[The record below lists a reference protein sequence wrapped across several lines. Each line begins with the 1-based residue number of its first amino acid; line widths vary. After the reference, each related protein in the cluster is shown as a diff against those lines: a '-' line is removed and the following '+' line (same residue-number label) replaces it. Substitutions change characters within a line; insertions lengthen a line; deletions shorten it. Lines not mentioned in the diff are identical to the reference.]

1 MTNKKFDVGDKVRV
15 KRYPKIP
22 KKVAEHYGG
31 KIGEIIGMR
40 HIKGRLWYRV
50 SFGELFY
57 GPDLEE
63 FTSGELTRV

>member
-1 MTNKKFDVGDKVRV
+1 
-15 KRYPKIP
+15 
-22 KKVAEHYGG
+22 
-31 KIGEIIGMR
+31 MR

-50 SFGELFY
+50 SFGEFFY